1 MSEKKFSEML
11 SRLEEIVTTLEK
23 GDCELE
29 ASMELFD
36 EGTTLAK
43 ICNEKLKKKGTD
55 YVANVFLRGYSG
67 SQLRQI

>member
-11 SRLEEIVTTLEK
+11 SRLEEIVITLEK

-43 ICNEKLKKKGTD
+43 ICNEKLNNAQLKITNID
-55 YVANVFLRGYSG
+55 EISSG
-67 SQLRQI
+67 ENE

>member
-43 ICNEKLKKKGTD
+43 ICNEKLNNAQLKIT
-55 YVANVFLRGYSG
+55 NIIEISSG
-67 SQLRQI
+67 ENE

>member
-29 ASMELFD
+29 TSMELFD

-43 ICNEKLKKKGTD
+43 ICNEKLNNAQLKITNIDG
-55 YVANVFLRGYSG
+55 VSSG
-67 SQLRQI
+67 EDK

>member
-11 SRLEEIVTTLEK
+11 SRLEEIVAALEK

-43 ICNEKLKKKGTD
+43 ICNEKLNNAQLKITNIDQASSGEVKK
-55 YVANVFLRGYSG
+55 
-67 SQLRQI
+67 

>member
-43 ICNEKLKKKGTD
+43 ICNEKLNNAQLKITNI
-55 YVANVFLRGYSG
+55 VEISSG
-67 SQLRQI
+67 ENE

>member
-1 MSEKKFSEML
+1 MGEKKFSEML

-36 EGTTLAK
+36 EGTSLAK
-43 ICNEKLKKKGTD
+43 LCNEKLNNAQFKISNINELT
-55 YVANVFLRGYSG
+55 SG
-67 SQLRQI
+67 EAE

>member
-43 ICNEKLKKKGTD
+43 ICNEKLNNAQLKIT
-55 YVANVFLRGYSG
+55 NIFEISSG
-67 SQLRQI
+67 ENE

>member
-43 ICNEKLKKKGTD
+43 ICNEKLNNAQLKI
-55 YVANVFLRGYSG
+55 ANIVEISSG
-67 SQLRQI
+67 ENE

>member
-29 ASMELFD
+29 TSMELFD
-36 EGTTLAK
+36 EGITLAK
-43 ICNEKLKKKGTD
+43 ICNEKLNNAQLKITNIDG
-55 YVANVFLRGYSG
+55 ASSG
-67 SQLRQI
+67 EDK

>member
-11 SRLEEIVTTLEK
+11 SRLEEIVNTLEK

-36 EGTTLAK
+36 EGTSLAK
-43 ICNEKLKKKGTD
+43 ICNEKLSNAQMKITNINEL
-55 YVANVFLRGYSG
+55 ASREAE
-67 SQLRQI
+67 